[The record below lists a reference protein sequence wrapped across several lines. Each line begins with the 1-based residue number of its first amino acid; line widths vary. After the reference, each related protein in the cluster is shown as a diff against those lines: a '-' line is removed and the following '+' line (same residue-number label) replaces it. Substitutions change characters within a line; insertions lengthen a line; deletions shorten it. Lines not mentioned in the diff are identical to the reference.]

1 MTADN
6 NKQSQ
11 WKAWVV
17 MGLAAL
23 LWLPMLC
30 NYFSVLQER
39 DSYKL
44 WPLLAVVIVIV
55 FSLRWRK
62 APVAQTYAPRWALWL
77 SFIPGLIMLLFGLL
91 YYVPYAATMGW
102 LAFMATAALYLS
114 SFRKVENLMGLWLL
128 LLLFLRPPY
137 QMTLRIMTW
146 MENLSISTTSK
157 MLDYGG
163 TIHVVQGNTLGL
175 PSQDFRIDHI
185 CSGWVS
191 LVSMIACAAVV
202 CVVRN
207 RRLSHCLVVFLMS
220 LLTTWVLNIVRIFL
234 VINVKIRYGLDLID
248 GDYVGIYH
256 FMSFMLGIGLVLC
269 TDALVVFLY
278 SRAKKDV
285 VDSDMIRRAKSPLA
299 RLWTW
304 VSHIELSRIFAYFV
318 SLRPVQVGRVSFVVI
333 VLMLGSLIAMEAVV
347 TYHRQAVT
355 KMEFMYDEEGL
366 TKLDENSF
374 VPDRDGWELT
384 SYDTE
389 RRDIM
394 NVWGA
399 FSSTWRLK
407 YNGLTVTFSLDY
419 PFHEWHDVKR
429 CYFKVG
435 WQLVDEKILRSLP
448 AFEWQASQ
456 TDMLIPNGDA
466 GFILCSNCDH
476 LGNPVVPKPAKHDL
490 SMLVY
495 RLQPSQMTPPFGDS
509 YDQDRRTL
517 YQTQCMVAN
526 PRPLDEATK
535 QQIRLMYV
543 DFREQIRGAIASQSQ
558 NK

>member
-1 MTADN
+1 M
-6 NKQSQ
+6 
-11 WKAWVV
+11 
-17 MGLAAL
+17 AAL
-23 LWLPMLC
+23 LWLPMLH
-30 NYFSVLQER
+30 NYLSVLQER

-44 WPLLAVVIVIV
+44 WPLLAVVVV
-55 FSLRWRK
+55 VMFVLRWRV

-77 SFIPGLIMLLFGLL
+77 TFIPGIIMMLFGLL
-91 YYVPYAATMGW
+91 YFVPYAATMGW
-102 LAFMATAALYLS
+102 LAVMATAALYIS
-114 SFRKVENLMGLWLL
+114 SFRKVENLLGLWLL

-137 QMTLRIMTW
+137 QMTLRLMTW
-146 MENLSISTTSK
+146 MENLSMSTTSK

-163 TIHVVQGNTLGL
+163 TMHVVQGNTLGL
-175 PSQDFRIDHI
+175 PSHDFRIDHI
-185 CSGWVS
+185 CSSWVS
-191 LVSMIACAAVV
+191 LVSMVACAAVV

-220 LLTTWVLNIVRIFL
+220 VLATWILNILRIYL
-234 VINVKIRYGLDLID
+234 VINVKIRYGLDLVD
-248 GDYVGIYH
+248 SVYVGFYH
-256 FMSFMLGIGLVLC
+256 FMSFVLGIGLVLC

-299 RLWTW
+299 RAWTS
-304 VSHIELSRIFAYFV
+304 VSHIELGRLFAYFV
-318 SLRPVQVGRVSFVVI
+318 SLRPVQIGRVSFVVL
-333 VLMLGSLIAMEAVV
+333 VLMLSSLIAMEAVV

-355 KMEFMYDEEGL
+355 KMEFMYDEDGL

-429 CYFKVG
+429 CYYKVG
-435 WQLVDEKILRSLP
+435 WQLVDEKILRTLP
-448 AFEWQASQ
+448 AFEWQASE

-476 LGNPVVPKPAKHDL
+476 LGGPVVPKPAKHDL

-526 PRPLDEATK
+526 PRPLSEATK

-543 DFREQIRGAIASQSQ
+543 DFREQIRRAIASQSQ
-558 NK
+558 NN

>member
-1 MTADN
+1 
-6 NKQSQ
+6 
-11 WKAWVV
+11 
-17 MGLAAL
+17 
-23 LWLPMLC
+23 
-30 NYFSVLQER
+30 
-39 DSYKL
+39 
-44 WPLLAVVIVIV
+44 
-55 FSLRWRK
+55 
-62 APVAQTYAPRWALWL
+62 
-77 SFIPGLIMLLFGLL
+77 
-91 YYVPYAATMGW
+91 
-102 LAFMATAALYLS
+102 
-114 SFRKVENLMGLWLL
+114 
-128 LLLFLRPPY
+128 LFLRPPY

-146 MENLSISTTSK
+146 MESLSISTTSK

-175 PSQDFRIDHI
+175 PSHDFRIDHI
-185 CSGWVS
+185 CSSWVS
-191 LVSMIACAAVV
+191 LVSMVACAAVI

-220 LLTTWVLNIVRIFL
+220 LLSTWVLNIVRIYL

-248 GDYVGIYH
+248 SAYVGIYH

-304 VSHIELSRIFAYFV
+304 VSHIELSRLFAYFV
-318 SLRPVQVGRVSFVVI
+318 SLRPAQIGRVSFVVI

-355 KMEFMYDEEGL
+355 KMEFMYDEDGL

-429 CYFKVG
+429 CYYKVG

-448 AFEWQASQ
+448 SFEWQASE

-466 GFILCSNCDH
+466 GYILCSNCDH
-476 LGNPVVPKPAKHDL
+476 LGGPVVPKPAKHDI

-526 PRPLDEATK
+526 PRPLDDATK
-535 QQIRLMYV
+535 EQIRLMYV
-543 DFREQIRGAIASQSQ
+543 DFREQIRRAIASQSQ